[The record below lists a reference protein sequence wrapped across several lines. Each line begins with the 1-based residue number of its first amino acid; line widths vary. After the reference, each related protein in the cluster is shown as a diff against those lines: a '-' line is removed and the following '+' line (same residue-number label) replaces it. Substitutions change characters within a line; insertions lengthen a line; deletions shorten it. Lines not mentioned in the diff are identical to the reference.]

1 MKTLIKNATIVNE
14 QEIYKADL
22 LIDGEIIKKISRHSN
37 DQTNNNIESNHTDI
51 DLRIDAEGLYLLP
64 GMIDDQVHFR
74 DPGLTHK
81 GDLYTESRAAVAGG
95 TTSFMEMPNTVPR
108 CLTQELLEDKY
119 KIAAEKSY
127 ANYSFYMGTA
137 NDNLEEVLKTD
148 PKKHCGIKIFLGA
161 STGNM
166 LVNNQEV
173 IRRVLEYSAQTD
185 LIVTVHSEDEETI
198 QANAKH
204 YKEKYGDN
212 IPVTEHPNLR
222 SREACYICTEK
233 IVNLAKETGGNLHV
247 LHLSTADEMIFFE
260 KKPLAEKKIT
270 AELCVHHMWFTDE
283 DYKTRG
289 AFIKWNPAIKSAKDR
304 TALRTALKEGRIDII
319 ATDHAPHTIEE
330 KLNDNYFK
338 SAAGGP
344 LVQHALVACLELY
357 HQGIFSLEEI
367 VEKTSHNIAIRFKL
381 AERGYIRE
389 GYKADLVLVDL
400 NSKWTVTKENILYK
414 CGWSPFEGHEFKSS
428 IQKTF
433 VNGTLVYDNG
443 KLTELKASQRL
454 EFNR

>member
-1 MKTLIKNATIVNE
+1 MKTLIKNVSIVNE
-14 QEIYKADL
+14 GEIYKACVLIENDL
-22 LIDGEIIKKISRHSN
+22 IKSIDRSNCNAPLEITADNVIN
-37 DQTNNNIESNHTDI
+37 AD
-51 DLRIDAEGLYLLP
+51 GLYLLP

-95 TTSFMEMPNTVPR
+95 ITSFMEMPNTVPR

-148 PKKHCGIKIFLGA
+148 PQKHCGIKIFLGA

-166 LVNNQEV
+166 LVNNKEV
-173 IRRVLEYSAQTD
+173 IRSVLEYSAQTG
-185 LIVTVHSEDEETI
+185 LIVTVHSEDEATI
-198 QANAKH
+198 QANAQR

-212 IPVTEHPNLR
+212 IPITEHPNLR
-222 SREACYICTEK
+222 SREACYICTEQ

-247 LHLSTADEMIFFE
+247 LHLSTAEEMVFFE
-260 KKPLAEKKIT
+260 KKPLTEKKIT

-283 DYKTRG
+283 DYKTQG
-289 AFIKWNPAIKSAKDR
+289 AFIKWNPAIKSANDR
-304 TALRTALKEGRIDII
+304 EALRTALKEGRIDII
-319 ATDHAPHTIEE
+319 ATDHAPHTLEE

-338 SAAGGP
+338 SASGGP
-344 LVQHALVACLELY
+344 LVQHALTTCLELF
-357 HQGIFSLEEI
+357 HQGVLSLVEI
-367 VEKTSHNIAIRFKL
+367 VEKTAHNPAIRFKVSQ
-381 AERGYIRE
+381 RGYIRE

-400 NSKWTVTKENILYK
+400 NSPWTVSKENILYK
-414 CGWSPFEGHEFKSS
+414 CGWSPFEGTEFNSQVK
-428 IQKTF
+428 KTF
-433 VNGTLVYDNG
+433 VNGVVVYDDG
-443 KLTELKASQRL
+443 KLTERKTSERL